1 MEIELGSP
9 NDILK
14 KHLNKQMS
22 DFNSPKKHVQ
32 FIKGSNIS
40 KNNEDQLKP
49 TFKEVRQSTEKL
61 KSSATNLA
69 DKTKFPVKKDNG
81 LAPSTIRQY
90 NNISKRIYFERR
102 ELYLKRPL
110 IILIFDG
117 LLGLFKKS
125 PVNETLLYVRK
136 GIAEGLQK
144 LSANFQIA
152 IYTSM
157 KEDYKVKFFIQA
169 LKNKKVVFDA
179 VYRRLG
185 EDSDYDIYDQIF

>member
-1 MEIELGSP
+1 
-9 NDILK
+9 
-14 KHLNKQMS
+14 MS
-22 DFNSPKKHVQ
+22 DFNSPKKTVQ
-32 FIKGSNIS
+32 FIKGSNMS
-40 KNNEDQLKP
+40 KNNEDQLKSS
-49 TFKEVRQSTEKL
+49 FKEIRQSTEKL
-61 KSSATNLA
+61 KYPGLNQA
-69 DKTKFPVKKDNG
+69 DKSKFPLKKDNG
-81 LAPSTIRQY
+81 LGPSTIRQY
-90 NNISKRIYFERR
+90 NNITKRIYFQRR
-102 ELYLKRPL
+102 DLYVKRPM

-144 LSANFQIA
+144 LSATFQIA

-185 EDSDYDIYDQIF
+185 EDSDYDIYDQIFLDF